1 MSASTQLYLSPFT
14 WIQTFYDE
22 DEDDEDGTNNLRQS
36 TNYELLLLSV
46 LDNQTDTR
54 YGERER
60 WFTYLVRWTDR
71 RKDNDRN
78 SDSVSE
84 RNVVSLKIY
93 QKNELV

>member
-60 WFTYLVRWTDR
+60 DGLLIWLDGRIDGRIMIVIVTL
-71 RKDNDRN
+71 
-78 SDSVSE
+78 
-84 RNVVSLKIY
+84 
-93 QKNELV
+93 